1 MVTLTDNSQLFAAYS
16 IFEHRSLQL
25 SRLDFDRILTNNHS
39 EFADI
44 VKLFIFK
51 DLSTMLNKHI
61 DRIIILTHSK
71 SILDTSETVFR
82 PFRLSIFKD
91 LSTILNKHID
101 RIIILTH
108 SKSTLDT
115 SETVL
120 RPFGGERNNV
130 LRLLGWNLLAHNLA
144 RRNLAQ
150 L

>member
-1 MVTLTDNSQLFAAYS
+1 MATSTDNSQLFAAYS

-25 SRLDFDRILTNNHS
+25 SRLNFDRILTNNHS

-44 VKLFIFK
+44 FRLSIFK
-51 DLSTMLNKHI
+51 DLSTIFNKHI

-71 SILDTSETVFR
+71 SILDASETVF
-82 PFRLSIFKD
+82 
-91 LSTILNKHID
+91 
-101 RIIILTH
+101 
-108 SKSTLDT
+108 
-115 SETVL
+115 